1 MVSVHTEVEAM
12 HTGGF
17 QGASS
22 VKAEALRQSSP
33 SHSRLKRMKECEGG
47 RKERDEAGES
57 MEALDR
63 ST

>member
-1 MVSVHTEVEAM
+1 M

-17 QGASS
+17 PAVST
-22 VKAEALRQSSP
+22 VKAPRQGSP
-33 SHSRLKRMKECEGG
+33 SHHSRLKRMKACEGG
-47 RKERDEAGES
+47 RKERDEAGGS